1 MGKRMSIA
9 AKERWRKRKALM
21 EASQNEADGPNHS
34 AVTTDIE
41 QSKHSQSAAF
51 TSKRKILK
59 VNDMIVRRSNRLK
72 SLGSFGKRR
81 GTEAVQHIDLTN
93 CDRDKE
99 PHVEP
104 ISLKPTR
111 DVSNLEMKAD
121 GPKSAVLTNNAQRK
135 LSQAVPSKRK
145 KTSKASD
152 MLVRQSGQL
161 KSLGSSGKRQREG
174 VHHIDP
180 TDCDKDMEL
189 QVETISPK
197 PIRDGSSSETIV
209 DNLVQ
214 TRGRRPFASETTPT
228 NHNYKIRYTNSE
240 KKVEALTEE
249 NYQQAQ
255 KLSYLLGK
263 VKILVATVMK
273 YENMTGIVMNL
284 SRGAVKLHP
293 DAAAL
298 NSSPAPKPSP
308 VKKKKNSVK
317 RMKKN

>member
-34 AVTTDIE
+34 AVTADNE

-51 TSKRKILK
+51 TSKRKISK

-104 ISLKPTR
+104 INLKPTR
-111 DVSNLEMKAD
+111 DVSNLEMKQAD
-121 GPKSAVLTNNAQRK
+121 GPKSAVLTNNAQSK

-180 TDCDKDMEL
+180 TDCDKYVEL
-189 QVETISPK
+189 QVETICPK
-197 PIRDGSSSETIV
+197 PIRDASNSETIV

-228 NHNYKIRYTNSE
+228 DHNYKIRYTNSE

-263 VKILVATVMK
+263 VKI
-273 YENMTGIVMNL
+273 YENMTGIVMNLL